1 MSTTS
6 VGRRGEETAKR
17 ALEQK
22 GYVPLAQNFRDG
34 PREIDLVMKDG
45 ETIVFVEVKA
55 RSSIAYGTPGE
66 FVTKSKQ
73 RQLTLAAQ
81 RYLMQNGLLDC
92 PARFDV
98 VEIYLQDKKLRHIP
112 NAFFAAN

>member
-1 MSTTS
+1 MSTTG
-6 VGRRGEETAKR
+6 VGRRGEAAARR

-34 PREIDLVMKDG
+34 PREIDLVMQDG
-45 ETIVFVEVKA
+45 ETVVFVEVKA
-55 RSSIAYGTPGE
+55 RSSVAYGTPGE

-73 RQLTLAAQ
+73 RLLTLAAQ
-81 RYLMQNGLLDC
+81 RYLMQNDLLDR

-98 VEIYLQDKKLRHIP
+98 VEIYIRDKKLRHIP
-112 NAFFAAN
+112 NAFFAAE

>member
-6 VGRRGEETAKR
+6 VGRRGEETAKH

-22 GYVPLAQNFRDG
+22 GFLPLAQNFRDG
-34 PREIDLVMKDG
+34 PREIDLVMQDG
-45 ETIVFVEVKA
+45 ETVVFVEVKA

-81 RYLMQNGLLDC
+81 SYLMQNGLLDR

-98 VEIYLQDKKLRHIP
+98 VEIYIKDKKLRHIP
-112 NAFFAAN
+112 NAFFAAD